1 MYNTLVREIRTAKT
15 LEQLETIMNK
25 ANRLKNDVE
34 FLNVV
39 MLCHYKA
46 NELRFC

>member
-1 MYNTLVREIRTAKT
+1 MYNVLVREIRFAET
-15 LEQLETIMNK
+15 LQQLETICDK
-25 ANRLKNDVE
+25 ANHLENDVE

>member
-1 MYNTLVREIRTAKT
+1 MYNTLVREIRTAET
-15 LEQLETIMNK
+15 LQQLETVCDK
-25 ANRLKNDVE
+25 ANRLENNAE
-34 FLNVV
+34 FLNIV